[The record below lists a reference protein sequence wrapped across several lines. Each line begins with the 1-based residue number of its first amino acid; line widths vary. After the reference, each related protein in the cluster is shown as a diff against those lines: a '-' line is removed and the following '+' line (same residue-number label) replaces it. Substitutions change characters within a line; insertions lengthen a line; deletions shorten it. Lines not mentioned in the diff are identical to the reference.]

1 MLGLLAQL
9 FEFGDLQIQD
19 LDLFLQ
25 VSLTALK
32 TLNLGLG
39 GILPMAPAGL
49 GADLAVELA
58 PGRIDHRNRIRNR
71 LGSVLNQVVQAVMFS
86 HVTEGVFLSPS
97 GE

>member
-32 TLNLGLG
+32 TLDLGLG
-39 GILPMAPAGL
+39 GVL
-49 GADLAVELA
+49 G
-58 PGRIDHRNRIRNR
+58 
-71 LGSVLNQVVQAVMFS
+71 
-86 HVTEGVFLSPS
+86 
-97 GE
+97 